1 MATSTSADGPTPVRI
16 VIVDDHPVV
25 REGLAMHLNAQPDLE
40 VCGEADDV
48 PSALALFARSDP
60 DLAVIDISLPDGN
73 GLDLVRRI
81 AEHHP
86 RVRILVW
93 SMYPAH
99 LYAERA
105 LRAGAHGYLN
115 KGEATSQLLTAVRT
129 ILQGK
134 IHLCGDLADRLLRRV
149 VGRRTEDLAPIDTLS
164 DRELEAFGLIGEGLT
179 TEEIATRMHI
189 SPKTVETFRSRIKEK
204 LGLPNMTQLIQR
216 AAQWVLESR

>member
-1 MATSTSADGPTPVRI
+1 
-16 VIVDDHPVV
+16 
-25 REGLAMHLNAQPDLE
+25 MHLNAQPDLE
-40 VCGEADDV
+40 VCGEAADV
-48 PSALALFARSDP
+48 PSALALFARSAP

-81 AEHHP
+81 AENHP

-105 LRAGAHGYLN
+105 LRAGAHGCLN

-149 VGRRTEDLAPIDTLS
+149 VGRRTDDLSPIDTLL
-164 DRELEAFGLIGEGLT
+164 DREPEAFGLIGEGLT

-189 SPKTVETFRSRIKEK
+189 CPDTVETCRSRVKKK
-204 LGLPNMTQLIQR
+204 LGLPNMTQLIRR
-216 AAQWVLESR
+216 ATQWVLESR

>member
-1 MATSTSADGPTPVRI
+1 
-16 VIVDDHPVV
+16 
-25 REGLAMHLNAQPDLE
+25 MHLNAQPDLE

-81 AEHHP
+81 AENHP

-149 VGRRTEDLAPIDTLS
+149 VGRRTEALSPIDTLS
-164 DRELEAFGLIGEGLT
+164 DRELEAFGLIGGGLT

-216 AAQWVLESR
+216 ATQWVLESR

>member
-1 MATSTSADGPTPVRI
+1 
-16 VIVDDHPVV
+16 
-25 REGLAMHLNAQPDLE
+25 MHLNAQPDLE
-40 VCGEADDV
+40 VCGEAADV

-81 AEHHP
+81 AENHP

-149 VGRRTEDLAPIDTLS
+149 VGRRTEDLSPIDTLS
-164 DRELEAFGLIGEGLT
+164 DRELEAFGLIGGGLT

-216 AAQWVLESR
+216 ATQWVLESR